1 MLLSYILY
9 KFLIC
14 FFLKKIFLLENLRQ
28 RSIRSQGERQ
38 EAEAKSRSREAL
50 FNSPFAGGGP
60 ILMEISVIDGI
71 SWNIMGCLLLDFF
84 IMGFLMEMF
93 DRIYIYIYMGLKRF
107 KHHCFVVLTS
117 QDWGYM

>member
-14 FFLKKIFLLENLRQ
+14 CFFLKKYIFLLENLRQ

-71 SWNIMGCLLLDFF
+71 SWNIMGCLLMDFF

-93 DRIYIYIYMGLKRF
+93 DRIYIYMGLKRF

>member
-1 MLLSYILY
+1 ML
-9 KFLIC
+9 F
-14 FFLKKIFLLENLRQ
+14 FFLKYIFLLENLRQ

-93 DRIYIYIYMGLKRF
+93 DRIYIYGIE
-107 KHHCFVVLTS
+107 TI
-117 QDWGYM
+117 